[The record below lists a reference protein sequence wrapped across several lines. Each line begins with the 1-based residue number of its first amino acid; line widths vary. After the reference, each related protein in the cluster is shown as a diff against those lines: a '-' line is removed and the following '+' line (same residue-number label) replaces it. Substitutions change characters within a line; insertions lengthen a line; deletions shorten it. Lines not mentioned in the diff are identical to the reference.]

1 MDKVRMVEI
10 GQADYQFFKML
21 GISDIGMYLL
31 GEAMRKHAK
40 KYENGKA
47 YMAGFDSMIMR
58 SQIPPRP
65 PDRPSPPKLSI
76 YSNEECEIT

>member
-1 MDKVRMVEI
+1 MDRNEREKVRIVKN

-40 KYENGKA
+40 KYENGKT
-47 YMAGFDSMIMR
+47 YMAGFDS
-58 SQIPPRP
+58 
-65 PDRPSPPKLSI
+65 L
-76 YSNEECEIT
+76 NITRGNV